1 MVETES
7 RVVSEDSKY
16 VYRIKLPILS
26 PDEMKLI
33 ESVKE
38 VAIKEIKVELGGLS
52 QEQKKQNFLFEVLR
66 IMDRNKDLSGLKPEK
81 KEQLAV
87 LIVDEVF
94 GYSLLEPFLEDD
106 EIEEIMVIGPKRPV
120 YVYHRNYGMLESNVV
135 FQDPGEINTLAQKIA
150 KSIGRKIDVS
160 SPLLDARLTD
170 GSRINA
176 TLSPPSLDGSTITVR
191 KFKKD
196 PFTIVDLIRV
206 NTLPSE
212 VAAFLWLMADG
223 YGTWKKNILI
233 AGGTGCGKTTTLN
246 ALTIFI
252 RERERV
258 ITIEDTAELQLPIQH
273 LIRFETR
280 SPDVEGKGEVD
291 MDALVKNTLRMRP
304 DRIIVGEVRS
314 GEARSLFTAMN
325 TGHDGSMGTVHAN
338 SSRETISRLTNPPM
352 DVPLMMLSS
361 LDLILMEARISLGDK
376 GLIRR
381 ITEVTEIGGLSEDTL
396 ALSKI
401 YEWDP
406 AKDELQ
412 STGTPSKLKQDL
424 AKELGIPAK
433 EVNNELEKRR
443 LVLDYL
449 LKQNIREFSEVRSW
463 IESYYTDSDKTLSKI
478 EESFRT

>member
-66 IMDRNKDLSGLKPEK
+66 IMDRDKDLSGLKPEK

-135 FQDPGEINTLAQKIA
+135 FQDPGEINKIA

-463 IESYYTDSDKTLSKI
+463 IESYYADSDKTLSKI

>member
-1 MVETES
+1 
-7 RVVSEDSKY
+7 
-16 VYRIKLPILS
+16 
-26 PDEMKLI
+26 
-33 ESVKE
+33 
-38 VAIKEIKVELGGLS
+38 
-52 QEQKKQNFLFEVLR
+52 
-66 IMDRNKDLSGLKPEK
+66 
-81 KEQLAV
+81 
-87 LIVDEVF
+87 
-94 GYSLLEPFLEDD
+94 
-106 EIEEIMVIGPKRPV
+106 
-120 YVYHRNYGMLESNVV
+120 MLESNVV